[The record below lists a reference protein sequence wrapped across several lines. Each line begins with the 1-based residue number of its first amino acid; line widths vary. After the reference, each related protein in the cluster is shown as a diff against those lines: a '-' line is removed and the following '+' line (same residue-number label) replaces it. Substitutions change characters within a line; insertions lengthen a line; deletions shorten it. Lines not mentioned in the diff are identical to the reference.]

1 MLILC
6 QAPPQEELFC
16 NRQFVRKSEAKC
28 EAIDLKTIFYPHA
41 NKTHLYKEGFALSLV
56 LKVSVCVT
64 RKRPIG
70 RWFSGAEIN
79 GLFSLYIFVFPFQP
93 LQTTRCY
100 PRELFFCFQISSY
113 KRVSA
118 CICVHNLI
126 PLRTSS
132 KLVKQLLSIVESH
145 AHYRLPT
152 HEKLPRTDI
161 SSKTNRLSDPLN
173 TYVLILLTF
182 SGCK

>member
-1 MLILC
+1 MDVLAC
-6 QAPPQEELFC
+6 M
-16 NRQFVRKSEAKC
+16 
-28 EAIDLKTIFYPHA
+28 Y
-41 NKTHLYKEGFALSLV
+41 LS
-56 LKVSVCVT
+56 SHFSHFRPRDVT
-64 RKRPIG
+64 P
-70 RWFSGAEIN
+70 EN
-79 GLFSLYIFVFPFQP
+79 
-93 LQTTRCY
+93 C
-100 PRELFFCFQISSY
+100 FFCFQISSY

-132 KLVKQLLSIVESH
+132 KLVKQLQSIVESH

-161 SSKTNRLSDPLN
+161 SSKTNWQSDPLN

-182 SGCK
+182 SCCK

>member
-1 MLILC
+1 MGLAFEPYIICL
-6 QAPPQEELFC
+6 
-16 NRQFVRKSEAKC
+16 
-28 EAIDLKTIFYPHA
+28 
-41 NKTHLYKEGFALSLV
+41 KEGFALSLV

-64 RKRPIG
+64 RKRSIG

-79 GLFSLYIFVFPFQP
+79 GLFSLYTFVFPFQ
-93 LQTTRCY
+93 TTWCY

-113 KRVSA
+113 KRVST

-132 KLVKQLLSIVESH
+132 KLVKQLQSIVESH

-152 HEKLPRTDI
+152 REKLPRTDI
-161 SSKTNRLSDPLN
+161 SSKTNWRSDPLN

-182 SGCK
+182 SCCK